1 MADTDAGTTPATTA
15 DTPSATNHESPDPA
29 AGQLGDAGK
38 RALDNER
45 KARREAENE
54 LKALKAQMLRSE
66 IATSTGVPADL
77 LGDGTR
83 EELEARADAL
93 LEFRGA
99 AGDDQPARRG
109 HGKGRPK
116 EMLHS
121 GASSP
126 HDDGADDVTQVADSI
141 LNRGL

>member
-45 KARREAENE
+45 KARRDAENE
-54 LKALKAQMLRSE
+54 LKALRAQMLRSE

-99 AGDDQPARRG
+99 AGGDRSTG

-116 EMLHS
+116 EKLHS

-126 HDDGADDVTQVADSI
+126 ADDGPGDMTQVAASI